1 MWAIAVNMI
10 YADQKID
17 IIYLTELFQEHQI
30 LCKALMVCLH
40 ILKHQFSLSLSVS
53 VHFSPSP
60 LVTFTE
66 LGNTMYSEGGGYSHN
81 HW

>member
-30 LCKALMVCLH
+30 LCKAFMVCLH
-40 ILKHQFSLSLSVS
+40 I
-53 VHFSPSP
+53 
-60 LVTFTE
+60 
-66 LGNTMYSEGGGYSHN
+66 
-81 HW
+81 